1 MATNDMGPGPLK
13 KARRLVQKT
22 TKKITKGTFLEDS
35 KKYPGEKNN
44 PFAQKGGTTKKYQ
57 KGGKTTSFT
66 DDIAT
71 GLDNVFRKTY
81 PFNIPH
87 TQTTK
92 ALKAV
97 DDYLTKGKGKM
108 SDPYEAL
115 KAKVKK
121 TMKVPNKKQAG
132 GPTDPV
138 TAMYKAKGEKVPTTK
153 ETVKYVKKRGSGY
166 IAPTKPKAPAGWS
179 TREEATP
186 STRRYQNGGTGM
198 TPPMPSPKPK
208 PKTYPRG
215 LAPTPKPQINAKG
228 NPGNEGYNRYTGP
241 RSPSMNAADYKAKV
255 IERYGSEE
263 TARDAKAIQKK
274 GGATKKMKIGGMVNP
289 NAKLQAA
296 KSAGSKGVMSGVNPK
311 AAASKV
317 VRGRVGGTSVA
328 PKKATPGRK

>member
-22 TKKITKGTFLEDS
+22 TKKITKGTILEDS

-66 DDIAT
+66 QDIAT

-81 PFNIPH
+81 PFNVPH
-87 TQTTK
+87 TKITK

-97 DDYLTKGKGKM
+97 DDKITKGHEGEQPDWYNKFK
-108 SDPYEAL
+108 D
-115 KAKVKK
+115 KVKK
-121 TMKVPNKKQAG
+121 TMKVPNKKQDG
-132 GPTDPV
+132 G
-138 TAMYKAKGEKVPTTK
+138 MINEQFSKATGIPAPSKKATK
-153 ETVKYVKKRGSGY
+153 DTLKYVKKKGSGY
-166 IAPTKPKAPAGWS
+166 NAPIKAKAPAGWS
-179 TREEATP
+179 TPEESTP

-208 PKTYPRG
+208 LKTYPRG
-215 LAPTPKPQINAKG
+215 LAPTPKPQINAK
-228 NPGNEGYNRYTGP
+228 GNEGYNRYTGP
-241 RSPSMNAADYKAKV
+241 RSPSMNAADYKAKAV
-255 IERYGSEE
+255 AKYGSEE

>member
-13 KARRLVQKT
+13 KARRLV
-22 TKKITKGTFLEDS
+22 KKITQKVTKGTFLEDP
-35 KKYPGEKNN
+35 KNAPGEKNN
-44 PFAQKGGTTKKYQ
+44 PFARKGGATKKMQ

-66 DDIAT
+66 KDIAT

-97 DDYLTKGKGKM
+97 DDYLTKDKGKM

-121 TMKVPNKKQAG
+121 TMKVPNKKQDG
-132 GPTDPV
+132 G
-138 TAMYKAKGEKVPTTK
+138 MINEQFSKATGIPAPSKKATK
-153 ETVKYVKKRGSGY
+153 DTLKYVKKKGSGY
-166 IAPTKPKAPAGWS
+166 NAPTKGKAPAGWS
-179 TREEATP
+179 TPEESTP
-186 STRRYQNGGTGM
+186 STRRYQDGGSSIA
-198 TPPMPSPKPK
+198 PPMLPPK
-208 PKTYPRG
+208 PKTYPTG
-215 LAPTPKPQINAKG
+215 NKGIKGTPRPQIGGK
-228 NPGNEGYNRYTGP
+228 GNEGYKPYANP
-241 RSPSMNAADYKAKV
+241 PKPSMNAADYKAKA
-255 IERYGSEE
+255 IARYGSEE